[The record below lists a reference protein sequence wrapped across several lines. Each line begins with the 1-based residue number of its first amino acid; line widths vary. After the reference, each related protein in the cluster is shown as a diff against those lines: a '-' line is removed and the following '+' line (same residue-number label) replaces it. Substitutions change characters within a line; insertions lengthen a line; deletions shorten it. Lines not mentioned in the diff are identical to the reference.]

1 MGLPSALKMM
11 TTADLMHTPFEV
23 LNSRAISSHQ
33 AQLEDAGEGWEPVNP
48 RREIP
53 PGAINHLLLL
63 PGSMGGRGWMH
74 AAATYLL
81 LRNETLFHHDAWM
94 GTMAATVCYLLMQVS
109 PRPRLG
115 AARPRDPQLA
125 LHPPV
130 ELGAHR
136 ARALHVR
143 GVEHV
148 AAPHR
153 VLHNGY
159 APGQHAQ
166 LHQMV
171 LLGGRQGGR
180 ASRPCVAH
188 TADR

>member
-1 MGLPSALKMM
+1 MEGLPSALKFM
-11 TTADLMHTPFEV
+11 TTTDLMHTPYEV
-23 LNSRAISSHQ
+23 LNSRAINS
-33 AQLEDAGEGWEPVNP
+33 QLSEEVSTEPANP
-48 RREIP
+48 RHCQP

-180 ASRPCVAH
+180 APRPCVAH